1 MLPAKTLDKVRF
13 IKEGEEDQMAAE
25 FDVTDLQKRYGGQ
38 KENIEAPFW
47 PPKGAEGLDLVN
59 KKYCAEKD
67 IKEFYVLGPEEDGL
81 FLSGD
86 SDLLNASVINLS
98 KLNNSRI
105 NTDGQSKA
113 LVAPKKV
120 NFWDKFVGFMC
131 CTGRNKASEDLQ
143 RKVIKDSLNHSTASQ
158 RSRLKREDLNASK
171 NTTESKPGKSIL
183 KNTVAKKNVPNGVT
197 TSVH

>member
-13 IKEGEEDQMAAE
+13 IKKGEEDQMAEE

-67 IKEFYVLGPEEDGL
+67 IKQFYVLGPEEDRL

-86 SDLLNASVINLS
+86 ADLLNASILNNS
-98 KLNNSRI
+98 KLNNSKLI
-105 NTDGQSKA
+105 PDGQSKT
-113 LVAPKKV
+113 LVEPEKA
-120 NFWDKFVGFMC
+120 NIWDKFVGFMC

-143 RKVIKDSLNHSTASQ
+143 RKVIKDSLNISTASQ
-158 RSRLKREDLNASK
+158 RSRLKQEDLNASK
-171 NTTESKPGKSIL
+171 NTTQSKPGKSIL

-197 TSVH
+197 TSGH